1 MGIYRFEIDSR
12 MNKYTDIKINE
23 KIYVLRCIALIRT
36 AVNSQEFINNV
47 RANKSQLLS
56 SINDTYNIHK

>member
-23 KIYVLRCIALIRT
+23 KIYVLRCMAPIRT